1 MGEAS
6 SLLNAYESEKKTG
19 SHCNDPEVGEA
30 ASVCIPSARRAVPLG
45 DRDSSLT
52 RTADRKYA
60 SLPASC
66 DRWTAGRRS
75 PWPRRFSRPHREFSA
90 RLARPPPWRRGTR
103 SWLSAVAASG
113 ERSGRQGRSSLGPAA
128 AAARRV
134 PKHAGKARGDA
145 HLTSTLRELGPPESR
160 QRHLPR
166 PGHHPSARG
175 ASDPRPRQGIPHL
188 GVRLPPAFSGYIRP
202 VRAPRDRELQLPD
215 DPALG
220 TPCTFPLLRPTSFL
234 SRQWLVNRLS
244 LGEAAGKFR
253 PNLSFAHNPFLS
265 RSEVYA
271 DASGSRGARHRES
284 CDAKMAAPR

>member
-6 SLLNAYESEKKTG
+6 SLLNAYQSEKKTG

-60 SLPASC
+60 TLPASC

-90 RLARPPPWRRGTR
+90 RLARPPPWQRGTR

-113 ERSGRQGRSSLGPAA
+113 ERRGRQGRSSLGPAP

-145 HLTSTLRELGPPESR
+145 HLASTLRELGPPKAASATCRVPATTPKPAGLRTHGLDRESR
-160 QRHLPR
+160 
-166 PGHHPSARG
+166 
-175 ASDPRPRQGIPHL
+175 
-188 GVRLPPAFSGYIRP
+188 
-202 VRAPRDRELQLPD
+202 
-215 DPALG
+215 
-220 TPCTFPLLRPTSFL
+220 T
-234 SRQWLVNRLS
+234 
-244 LGEAAGKFR
+244 
-253 PNLSFAHNPFLS
+253 
-265 RSEVYA
+265 
-271 DASGSRGARHRES
+271 
-284 CDAKMAAPR
+284 